1 MRRVEIESVDPA
13 GTGDGPERRRLAAEL
28 DVANLAM
35 NHYTV
40 PPGGR
45 LAGLHAHADQA
56 ETFVVL
62 SGAVGFETLDGRIR
76 IGEGEV
82 VRFPPGEFQSCH
94 NPTEGEATV
103 LALGAPPESDGLR
116 VPVGCGECDN
126 DEHRLTFPDGEEVLV
141 CPDCGAETEPEC
153 PACGGDA
160 LRVVLGEDD
169 RPVERCLDCG
179 ATTPA
184 R

>member
-1 MRRVEIESVDPA
+1 MKRVSVEAVDQVVVEGVSRRGLGDA
-13 GTGDGPERRRLAAEL
+13 LGTEA
-28 DVANLAM
+28 VAI
-35 NHYTV
+35 NHYAV

-45 LAGLHAHADQA
+45 LAGLHAHSDQ
-56 ETFVVL
+56 EEVFLVL
-62 SGAVGFETLDGRIR
+62 SGAVGFETLDGRSR
-76 IGEGEV
+76 VAEGDA
-82 VRFPPGEFQSCH
+82 VRFPPGEFQSCR
-94 NPTEGEATV
+94 NPTDREAVV
-103 LALGAPPESDGLR
+103 LALGAPPESDDLR

-141 CPDCGAETEPEC
+141 CSDYGAKTEPEC

-160 LRVVLGEDD
+160 LRVVLGESD

-179 ATTPA
+179 AAMPA

>member
-1 MRRVEIESVDPA
+1 METASVEAVDPA
-13 GTGDGPERRRLAAEL
+13 VVEGVSRRSLGDALGTEA
-28 DVANLAM
+28 VAV

-45 LAGLHAHADQA
+45 LAGLHAHADQE

-76 IGEGEV
+76 VGEGEA
-82 VRFPPGEFQSCH
+82 VRFAPGEFQSCR
-94 NPTEGEATV
+94 NPTDREAVV
-103 LALGAPPESDGLR
+103 LALGAPSGSDDLR
-116 VPVGCGECDN
+116 VPVGCGECDS
-126 DEHRLTFPDGEEVLV
+126 DEHRLTFPDGKEVLV
-141 CPDCGAETEPEC
+141 CPNCGAETRPEC
-153 PACGGDA
+153 SACGGDA
-160 LRVVLGEDD
+160 LRVVLGEND
-169 RPVERCLDCG
+169 PVERCLDCG

>member
-1 MRRVEIESVDPA
+1 MNRVSIEAVDPA
-13 GTGDGPERRRLAAEL
+13 VVEGVSRRGLGDALGTEA
-28 DVANLAM
+28 VAV

-40 PPGGR
+40 SPGGR
-45 LAGLHAHADQA
+45 LAGLHAHSDQ
-56 ETFVVL
+56 EEVFLVL
-62 SGAVGFETLDGRIR
+62 LGAVGFETLDGRIR
-76 IGEGEV
+76 VAEGEA
-82 VRFPPGEFQSCH
+82 VRFAPGEFQSCY

-103 LALGAPPESDGLR
+103 LALGAPPESDDLR

-160 LRVVLGEDD
+160 LRDVLGEDD

>member
-1 MRRVEIESVDPA
+1 MKRASVEAVDPA
-13 GTGDGPERRRLAAEL
+13 VVEGVSRRGLGDALGTEA
-28 DVANLAM
+28 VAV

-56 ETFVVL
+56 EIFVVL

-76 IGEGEV
+76 VGEGEA
-82 VRFPPGEFQSCH
+82 VRFPSGEFQSCR
-94 NPTEGEATV
+94 NSTEDEATV
-103 LALGAPPESDGLR
+103 LALGAPPESDDLR
-116 VPVGCGECDN
+116 VPVGCGECDS

-141 CPDCGAETEPEC
+141 CPNCGAETRPEC
-153 PACGGDA
+153 PACGGA
-160 LRVVLGEDD
+160 ELRVVLGENDD
-169 RPVERCLDCG
+169 PVERCLDCG

>member
-1 MRRVEIESVDPA
+1 MKRVSVEACDPAVVESVSRRGLGDA
-13 GTGDGPERRRLAAEL
+13 LGTEA
-28 DVANLAM
+28 VAV

-76 IGEGEV
+76 VTEDET
-82 VRFPPGEFQSCH
+82 VRFAPGEFQSCR
-94 NPTEGEATV
+94 NPTDRKAVV
-103 LALGAPPESDGLR
+103 LALGAPPESDDLR
-116 VPVGCGECDN
+116 VPVSCSVCDG
-126 DEHRLTFPDGEEVLV
+126 DEHRLAFPDGEELLI
-141 CPDCGAETEPEC
+141 CPDCGARTEPEC
-153 PACGGDA
+153 PACGGTG
-160 LRVVLGEDD
+160 LRVALGEDD

-184 R
+184 G

>member
-1 MRRVEIESVDPA
+1 MKRVSVEAVDPA
-13 GTGDGPERRRLAAEL
+13 VVEGVSRRGLGDALGTEA
-28 DVANLAM
+28 VAV

-62 SGAVGFETLDGRIR
+62 SGAVGFETLDGRVR
-76 IGEGEV
+76 VAEGEAL
-82 VRFPPGEFQSCH
+82 RFAPGEFQSCR
-94 NPTEGEATV
+94 NPTDREATV
-103 LALGAPPESDGLR
+103 LALGAPPESDDLR
-116 VPVGCGECDN
+116 VPVGCGECDS
-126 DEHRLTFPDGEEVLV
+126 DEHRLTFPDGEELLI
-141 CPDCGAETEPEC
+141 CPDCGAETEPKC
-153 PACGGDA
+153 PGCGGNA

-169 RPVERCLDCG
+169 DPVERCLDCG

-184 R
+184 Q